1 MLTACGLKCKKLFFL
16 EQAFL
21 KRFNLFGKNISL
33 LRPAGKS
40 LLNYLSYN
48 LKAFQDYSFISDFP
62 LQLACSLRYDNI
74 FPGGV
79 VRSCMCLILFS
90 WNSHPKYKL
99 IVAANR
105 DEFYARP
112 TAPAAFWEDYPGILA
127 GKDLQAGGS
136 WMGIEKDGYF
146 AAVTNYRDL
155 SAIKEDAI
163 SRGDLIKNFLIGK
176 KSPEHY
182 LNEVAAERQH
192 YNGFNLI
199 VSDLEQLFYYSNV
212 EHKIRKLDNG
222 NYGLSNALLN
232 TPWPKV
238 QQGKAAFEK
247 AIHSKEINVDE
258 LFEVLRNA
266 DQAKE
271 EELPATGIP
280 TELEKALSSVFI
292 KTPDYGTY
300 SSTVLLLEKN
310 GYCKFEERTYAD
322 QKEMTARQF
331 GFQIERHIK
340 NKAS

>member
-1 MLTACGLKCKKLFFL
+1 
-16 EQAFL
+16 
-21 KRFNLFGKNISL
+21 
-33 LRPAGKS
+33 
-40 LLNYLSYN
+40 
-48 LKAFQDYSFISDFP
+48 
-62 LQLACSLRYDNI
+62 
-74 FPGGV
+74 
-79 VRSCMCLILFS
+79 MCLILFS
-90 WNSHPKYKL
+90 WKSHPKYKL

-112 TAPAAFWEDYPGILA
+112 TAPAAFWKDHPGILA
-127 GKDLQAGGS
+127 GRDLQAGGS

-163 SRGDLIKNFLIGK
+163 SRGDLIKNFLIRKNNPESYLGK
-176 KSPEHY
+176 
-182 LNEVAAERQH
+182 VAAERQR

-212 EHKIRKLDNG
+212 EHKIRKLDDG
-222 NYGLSNALLN
+222 IYGLSNAFLN

-238 QQGKAAFEK
+238 QEGKAAFEK
-247 AIHSKEINVDE
+247 AVNNEEISVDE
-258 LFEVLRNA
+258 LFEVLLDA

-271 EELPATGIP
+271 EELPATGIS

-300 SSTVLLLEKN
+300 SSTVLLVDNN
-310 GYCKFEERTYAD
+310 GYCKFEERSYAD

-331 GFQIERHIK
+331 GFQIERPL
-340 NKAS
+340 